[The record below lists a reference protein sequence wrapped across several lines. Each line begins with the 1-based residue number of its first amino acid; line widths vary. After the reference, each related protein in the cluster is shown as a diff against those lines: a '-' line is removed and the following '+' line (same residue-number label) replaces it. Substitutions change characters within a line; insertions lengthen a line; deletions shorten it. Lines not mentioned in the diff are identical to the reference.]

1 MMMPENRSKV
11 FVAIAGNIGVGK
23 STLTGIL
30 AEEFGWKPFYEAVD
44 ENPYL
49 ADFYADMPRWSFH
62 SQVFF
67 LSRRL
72 QHHRQLVDH
81 PGSVVQD
88 RSVYEDAEIFA
99 CNLYKQGQLSE
110 RDYRAYQ
117 DLYEGIRAFL
127 PPPDLLVYLKADV
140 DTLLARIHLR
150 GRDFERDILPDYLQ
164 RLNVLY
170 DDWIARWDSCQVLII
185 PADDMDFQ
193 HDLDA
198 RDAIVQGVRDCLR
211 PPLIRHL
218 RTHPR
223 PETPDSASDA
233 ETMLE

>member
-1 MMMPENRSKV
+1 MIRPINIDKQ

-30 AEEFGWKPFYEAVD
+30 AEAFGWKPFYEAVD

-49 ADFYADMPRWSFH
+49 ADFYADMKRWSFH

-99 CNLYKQGQLSE
+99 QNLYNQGQMSA
-110 RDYRAYQ
+110 RDYQAYR
-117 DLYEGIRAFL
+117 DLYDGIRAFL
-127 PPPDLLVYLKADV
+127 PPPDLLVYLKSSV
-140 DTLLARIHLR
+140 ETLLARIKLR
-150 GRDFERDILPDYLQ
+150 GRDFERDISPDYLQ
-164 RLNVLY
+164 RLNGLY
-170 DDWIARWDSCQVLII
+170 DDWIDRWDSCPVLVI
-185 PADDMDFQ
+185 PADEMDFQ
-193 HDLDA
+193 HDTTA
-198 RDAIVQGVRDCLR
+198 RDMIVDGVRDSLKPAPVR
-211 PPLIRHL
+211 YLKP
-218 RTHPR
+218 
-223 PETPDSASDA
+223 SGKQAV
-233 ETMLE
+233 LE

>member
-1 MMMPENRSKV
+1 MIQPVNPDKR
-11 FVAIAGNIGVGK
+11 FVAIGGNIGVGK

-30 AEEFGWKPFYEAVD
+30 ADAFGWKPFFEAVD

-49 ADFYADMPRWSFH
+49 ADFYADMRRWSFH

-99 CNLYKQGQLSE
+99 QNLYNRGQMSE
-110 RDYRAYQ
+110 RDYRAYH
-117 DLYEGIRAFL
+117 DLYEGIRSFL
-127 PPPDLLVYLKADV
+127 PPPDLLIYLKASV
-140 DTLLARIHLR
+140 ETLQARIQSR
-150 GRDFERDILPDYLQ
+150 GRDFERDMSSEYLHQ
-164 RLNVLY
+164 LNLLY
-170 DDWIARWDSCQVLII
+170 DQWIERWDSCPVLVV

-193 HDLDA
+193 HDDRARQVIIDEVRESLKPAPIRYLRYPLPYREDA
-198 RDAIVQGVRDCLR
+198 GDGAQAV
-211 PPLIRHL
+211 
-218 RTHPR
+218 
-223 PETPDSASDA
+223 
-233 ETMLE
+233 LE

>member
-1 MMMPENRSKV
+1 MIAPIPSDKT

-23 STLTGIL
+23 STLTQIL
-30 AEEFGWKPFYEAVD
+30 AEAFRWKPFFEAVD

-49 ADFYADMPRWSFH
+49 VDFYADMRRWSFH

-99 CNLYKQGQLSE
+99 RNLFQQGQMAE
-110 RDYRAYQ
+110 RDYKAYH
-117 DLYEGIRAFL
+117 DLYDGVRSFL
-127 PPPDLLVYLKADV
+127 PPPDLLVYLKANI
-140 DTLLARIHLR
+140 DTLQSRIRQR
-150 GRDFERDILPDYLQ
+150 GRDFERHISPDYLG

-170 DDWIARWDSCQVLII
+170 DDWIERWESCPVLVIL
-185 PADDMDFQ
+185 ADNMDFQ
-193 HDLDA
+193 HDEGA
-198 RDAIVQGVRDCLR
+198 RQLVIDGVRESLKPAPKR
-211 PPLIRHL
+211 Y
-218 RTHPR
+218 
-223 PETPDSASDA
+223 
-233 ETMLE
+233 LEYRMKTL

>member
-1 MMMPENRSKV
+1 MQPIRSRKY

-23 STLTGIL
+23 STLTCIL
-30 AEEFGWKPFYEAVD
+30 AENLGWKPFYEAVD

-49 ADFYADMPRWSFH
+49 ADFYADMRRWSFH

-99 CNLYKQGQLSE
+99 RNLYDQGQMSP
-110 RDYRAYQ
+110 RDYGAYH

-127 PPPDLLVYLKADV
+127 PPPDLLVYLKGSV
-140 DTLLARIHLR
+140 ETLLTRIRLR
-150 GRDFERDILPDYLQ
+150 GRDFERDISPDYLD
-164 RLNVLY
+164 RLNILY
-170 DDWIARWDSCQVLII
+170 DQWIERWDSCPVLVV

-193 HDLDA
+193 HDEEA
-198 RDAIVQGVRDCLR
+198 RQLIIDGIRDSLKPAPVRYLKR
-211 PPLIRHL
+211 SVK
-218 RTHPR
+218 T
-223 PETPDSASDA
+223 T
-233 ETMLE
+233 

>member
-1 MMMPENRSKV
+1 MIPPTPNNKH

-23 STLTGIL
+23 STLTAIL
-30 AEEFGWKPFYEAVD
+30 AEAFGWKPFYEAVD

-49 ADFYADMPRWSFH
+49 ADFYADMTRWSFH

-99 CNLYKQGQLSE
+99 RNLYEQGQMSE
-110 RDYRAYQ
+110 RDYTAYH
-117 DLYEGIRAFL
+117 DLYDGIRAFL
-127 PPPDLLVYLKADV
+127 PSPDLLVYLKSDI
-140 DTLLARIHLR
+140 DTLMARIKLR
-150 GRDFERDILPDYLQ
+150 GRDFEQEISPDYLG
-164 RLNVLY
+164 RLNLLY
-170 DDWIARWDSCQVLII
+170 DDWIERWESCPVLVV

-193 HDLDA
+193 HDHAVRRL
-198 RDAIVQGVRDCLR
+198 VVEGVRDSLK
-211 PPLIRHL
+211 PA
-218 RTHPR
+218 PR
-223 PETPDSASDA
+223 RYLVRIEAHT
-233 ETMLE
+233 

>member
-1 MMMPENRSKV
+1 MMHPLNPDKR

-30 AEEFGWKPFYEAVD
+30 ADAFGWNPFYEAVD

-49 ADFYADMPRWSFH
+49 ADFYADMQRWSFH

-81 PGSVVQD
+81 VGSVVQD

-99 CNLYKQGQLSE
+99 HNLYDQGQMSE
-110 RDYRAYQ
+110 RDYRAYR

-127 PPPDLLVYLKADV
+127 PPPDLLVYLKSDV
-140 DTLLARIHLR
+140 DTLLLRIKQR
-150 GRDFERDILPDYLQ
+150 GRDFERDISPDYLD
-164 RLNVLY
+164 RLNRLY
-170 DDWIARWDSCQVLII
+170 EDWIGRWSSCPVLVV
-185 PADDMDFQ
+185 PANAMDFQ
-193 HDLDA
+193 HDEAA
-198 RDAIVQGVRDCLR
+198 RAAVTEAVRDILK
-211 PPLIRHL
+211 PAPIRQM
-218 RTHPR
+218 RWPAK
-223 PETPDSASDA
+223 PG
-233 ETMLE
+233 

>member
-1 MMMPENRSKV
+1 MIPPVNTDKR
-11 FVAIAGNIGVGK
+11 FVAIAGNIGIGK

-30 AEEFGWKPFYEAVD
+30 AEAFGWKPFYEAVD

-49 ADFYADMPRWSFH
+49 ADFYTDMKRWSFH

-99 CNLYKQGQLSE
+99 HNLYNQGHMSE
-110 RDYRAYQ
+110 RDYQAYH

-127 PPPDLLVYLKADV
+127 PSPDLLVYLRGSV
-140 DTLLARIHLR
+140 DTLVSRIKLR
-150 GRDFERDILPDYLQ
+150 GREFERDISFDYLQ
-164 RLNVLY
+164 RLNTLY
-170 DDWIARWDSCQVLII
+170 DEWIGRWESCPVLII
-185 PADDMDFQ
+185 PTDELDFQ
-193 HDLDA
+193 HDPRA
-198 RDAIVQGVRDCLR
+198 RRLVIDGVSDSLK
-211 PPLIRHL
+211 PAPIRYL
-218 RTHPR
+218 KLPG
-223 PETPDSASDA
+223 
-233 ETMLE
+233 

>member
-1 MMMPENRSKV
+1 MIQLPNPEKK
-11 FVAIAGNIGVGK
+11 FVAIAGNIGIGK

-30 AEEFGWKPFYEAVD
+30 AEAFGWKPFYEAVD

-49 ADFYADMPRWSFH
+49 ADFYSDMTRWSFH

-99 CNLYKQGQLSE
+99 HNLYMQGQMSE
-110 RDYRAYQ
+110 RDYQAYH

-127 PPPDLLVYLKADV
+127 PPPDLLVYLKGSV
-140 DTLLARIHLR
+140 DTLLSRIRLR
-150 GRDFERDILPDYLQ
+150 GRDFEREISPAYLHQLNALYEAWIERWNSCPVLIVPTDGVDFQ
-164 RLNVLY
+164 R
-170 DDWIARWDSCQVLII
+170 DRAARDWIIG
-185 PADDMDFQ
+185 
-193 HDLDA
+193 
-198 RDAIVQGVRDCLR
+198 GVRECL
-211 PPLIRHL
+211 
-218 RTHPR
+218 
-223 PETPDSASDA
+223 
-233 ETMLE
+233 

>member
-1 MMMPENRSKV
+1 MIAPLVHNKE

-23 STLTGIL
+23 STLTAIL
-30 AEEFGWKPFYEAVD
+30 AEAFGWKPFYEAVD

-49 ADFYADMPRWSFH
+49 ADFYADMQRWSFH

-99 CNLYKQGQLSE
+99 RNLFERGLMSE
-110 RDYRAYQ
+110 RDYTAYH
-117 DLYEGIRAFL
+117 DLYAGIRAFL
-127 PPPDLLVYLKADV
+127 PSPDLLVYLKSNV
-140 DTLLARIHLR
+140 DTLLDRIAQR
-150 GRDFERDILPDYLQ
+150 GRDFEREISPDYLN
-164 RLNVLY
+164 RLNEMYDEWIDNWESCPVL
-170 DDWIARWDSCQVLII
+170 VV

-193 HDLDA
+193 HDEAA
-198 RDAIVQGVRDCLR
+198 RRIVIEGVRESLKPAPKR
-211 PPLIRHL
+211 YLKQVQV
-218 RTHPR
+218 T
-223 PETPDSASDA
+223 
-233 ETMLE
+233 

>member
-1 MMMPENRSKV
+1 MMQPISSQKC

-23 STLTGIL
+23 STLTYIL
-30 AEEFGWKPFYEAVD
+30 AEMLGWKPFYEAVD

-49 ADFYADMPRWSFH
+49 ADFYADMRRWSFH

-99 CNLYKQGQLSE
+99 RNLYDRGQMSP
-110 RDYRAYQ
+110 RDYGAYH

-127 PPPDLLVYLKADV
+127 PPPDLLVYLKGSV
-140 DTLLARIHLR
+140 ETLLTRIRLR
-150 GRDFERDILPDYLQ
+150 GRDFERDISPDYLD
-164 RLNVLY
+164 RLNILY
-170 DDWIARWDSCQVLII
+170 DQWIERWDSCPVLVV

-193 HDLDA
+193 HDEDA
-198 RDAIVQGVRDCLR
+198 RQLIIDGIRESLKPAPVRYLKR
-211 PPLIRHL
+211 SVK
-218 RTHPR
+218 T
-223 PETPDSASDA
+223 T
-233 ETMLE
+233 

>member
-1 MMMPENRSKV
+1 MMQPVRPDKY

-30 AEEFGWKPFYEAVD
+30 AEAFGWKPFYEAVD

-49 ADFYADMPRWSFH
+49 ADFYADMMHWSFH

-99 CNLYKQGQLSE
+99 HNLYRQGKMSP
-110 RDYRAYQ
+110 RDYRAYH
-117 DLYEGIRAFL
+117 DLYEGIRSFL
-127 PPPDLLVYLKADV
+127 PAPDLLVYLKGSV
-140 DTLLARIHLR
+140 ETLLARIEQR
-150 GRDFERDILPDYLQ
+150 GRDFERDISPEYLGQ
-164 RLNVLY
+164 LNVLY
-170 DDWIARWDSCQVLII
+170 DEWIERWDSCQVLVVA
-185 PADDMDFQ
+185 ADEIDFQ
-193 HDLDA
+193 HEDEARRLVIDA
-198 RDAIVQGVRDCLR
+198 VRQSLLPAPIRYLTR
-211 PPLIRHL
+211 PVK
-218 RTHPR
+218 
-223 PETPDSASDA
+223 TP
-233 ETMLE
+233 

>member
-1 MMMPENRSKV
+1 MIQPVNSNKI

-30 AEEFGWKPFYEAVD
+30 AQEMGWKPFYEAVD

-49 ADFYADMPRWSFH
+49 ADFYKDMQRWSFH

-99 CNLYKQGQLSE
+99 RNLFEQGKMNP
-110 RDYRAYQ
+110 RDYQAYH

-127 PPPDLLVYLKADV
+127 PPPDLLVYLTSNV
-140 DTLLARIHLR
+140 DTLLERIKQR
-150 GRDFERDILPDYLQ
+150 GRDFERDISPDYLH
-164 RLNVLY
+164 RLNLFYAQWIERWESCPVL
-170 DDWIARWDSCQVLII
+170 VV
-185 PADDMDFQ
+185 PADEMDFQ
-193 HDLDA
+193 HDTGCRA
-198 RDAIVQGVRDCLR
+198 EIVAGVRDCLK
-211 PPLIRHL
+211 PAPIRYL
-218 RTHPR
+218 TRTI
-223 PETPDSASDA
+223 TSS
-233 ETMLE
+233 

>member
-1 MMMPENRSKV
+1 MIPPTIHNKH

-23 STLTGIL
+23 STLTAIL
-30 AEEFGWKPFYEAVD
+30 AEAFGWKPFYEAVD

-49 ADFYADMPRWSFH
+49 ADFYADMTRWSFH

-99 CNLYKQGQLSE
+99 RNLYEQGQMSA
-110 RDYRAYQ
+110 RDYTAYH
-117 DLYEGIRAFL
+117 DLYDGIRAFL
-127 PPPDLLVYLKADV
+127 PSPDLLVYLKSDIE
-140 DTLLARIHLR
+140 TLMARIKLR
-150 GRDFERDILPDYLQ
+150 GRDFEQEISADYLN

-170 DDWIARWDSCQVLII
+170 DDWIERWASCPVLVV
-185 PADDMDFQ
+185 PADAMDFQ
-193 HDLDA
+193 HDHAA
-198 RDAIVQGVRDCLR
+198 RQLIIEGVRDTLKPAPKR
-211 PPLIRHL
+211 YLTRVV
-218 RTHPR
+218 TH
-223 PETPDSASDA
+223 S
-233 ETMLE
+233 

>member
-1 MMMPENRSKV
+1 MIQPVGPEKF

-30 AEEFGWKPFYEAVD
+30 AQAFDWKPFYEAVD

-49 ADFYADMPRWSFH
+49 ADFYGDMRRWSFH

-99 CNLYKQGQLSE
+99 HNLFEQGQMSE
-110 RDYRAYQ
+110 RDYRAYR

-127 PPPDLLVYLKADV
+127 PPPDLLVYLKGSV
-140 DTLLARIHLR
+140 GTLVTRIKLR
-150 GRDFERDILPDYLQ
+150 GRDFERDISPDYLD
-164 RLNVLY
+164 RLNRLY
-170 DDWIARWDSCQVLII
+170 DTWIDRWDSCPVLIV

-193 HDLDA
+193 HDEEA
-198 RDAIVQGVRDCLR
+198 RRAIIDGVQESLKPAPKRFLKVRTGVGSR
-211 PPLIRHL
+211 PG
-218 RTHPR
+218 
-223 PETPDSASDA
+223 SV
-233 ETMLE
+233 LE

>member
-1 MMMPENRSKV
+1 MIAPVNPNKH

-30 AEEFGWKPFYEAVD
+30 GEEFGWKPFYEAVD

-49 ADFYADMPRWSFH
+49 SDFYRDMRGWSFH

-99 CNLYKQGQLSE
+99 HNLYLRGHMSD
-110 RDYRAYQ
+110 RDYHAYR
-117 DLYEGIRAFL
+117 DLYDGIRAFL
-127 PPPDLLVYLKADV
+127 PPPDLLVYLKSSV
-140 DTLLARIHLR
+140 GTLVGRIKHR
-150 GRDFERDILPDYLQ
+150 GRDFERDISTDYLEQ
-164 RLNVLY
+164 LNMLY
-170 DDWIARWDSCQVLII
+170 DDWIGRWESSPILIVA
-185 PADDMDFQ
+185 ADDLDFQ
-193 HDLDA
+193 HDVMA
-198 RDAIVQGVRDCLR
+198 RQLIVDGIRESLAPAPVRFVG
-211 PPLIRHL
+211 
-218 RTHPR
+218 PR
-223 PETPDSASDA
+223 VIQP
-233 ETMLE
+233 

>member
-1 MMMPENRSKV
+1 MMQPITTKKY

-23 STLTGIL
+23 STLTSIL
-30 AEEFGWKPFYEAVD
+30 AETFEWQPFYEAVD

-49 ADFYADMPRWSFH
+49 ADFYADMRRWSFH

-99 CNLYKQGQLSE
+99 RNLYDQGQMSP
-110 RDYRAYQ
+110 RDYGAYH

-127 PPPDLLVYLKADV
+127 PPPDLLVYLKSNV
-140 DTLLARIHLR
+140 GTLLTRIRQR
-150 GRDFERDILPDYLQ
+150 GRDFERDISPDYLD
-164 RLNVLY
+164 RLNILY
-170 DDWIARWDSCQVLII
+170 DQWIERWDSCPVLVI
-185 PADDMDFQ
+185 PADEMDFQ
-193 HDLDA
+193 HDEDA
-198 RDAIVQGVRDCLR
+198 RQLIIEGIRDSLK
-211 PPLIRHL
+211 PAPIRRL
-218 RTHPR
+218 NPSVKT
-223 PETPDSASDA
+223 T
-233 ETMLE
+233 

>member
-1 MMMPENRSKV
+1 MIQPVNSSKH
-11 FVAIAGNIGVGK
+11 FVAIGGNIGVGK

-30 AEEFGWKPFYEAVD
+30 AEAFDWKPFYEAVD

-49 ADFYADMPRWSFH
+49 ADFYADMRRWSFH

-88 RSVYEDAEIFA
+88 RSVYEDAEVFA
-99 CNLYKQGQLSE
+99 LNLYQQGHMTE
-110 RDYRAYQ
+110 RDYRAYR
-117 DLYEGIRAFL
+117 DLYDGIRAFL
-127 PPPDLLVYLKADV
+127 PPPDLLIYLKASV
-140 DTLLARIHLR
+140 QTLQARIRLR
-150 GRDFERDILPDYLQ
+150 GRDFERDISAEYLS

-170 DDWIARWDSCQVLII
+170 DEWIARWKSCPVLVV

-193 HDLDA
+193 HDEAA
-198 RDAIVQGVRDCLR
+198 RQAIVEAVR
-211 PPLIRHL
+211 
-218 RTHPR
+218 
-223 PETPDSASDA
+223 ES
-233 ETMLE
+233 LEPAPVRYLHYPVNTR

>member
-1 MMMPENRSKV
+1 MIHPLNPDKR
-11 FVAIAGNIGVGK
+11 FVAIAGNIGIGK

-30 AEEFGWKPFYEAVD
+30 GEAFGWKPFYEAVD

-49 ADFYADMPRWSFH
+49 ADFYADMRRWSFH

-99 CNLYKQGQLSE
+99 RNLYDQGQMSS

-127 PPPDLLVYLKADV
+127 PPPDLLVYLKGNV
-140 DTLLARIHLR
+140 DTLLTRIKLR
-150 GRDFERDILPDYLQ
+150 GRDFERDISPDYLN
-164 RLNVLY
+164 RLNILY
-170 DDWIARWDSCQVLII
+170 DHWIERWDSCPVLVI
-185 PADDMDFQ
+185 PSDDLDFQ
-193 HDLDA
+193 HDPEGRRLVIEGIEDILKPA
-198 RDAIVQGVRDCLR
+198 
-211 PPLIRHL
+211 PIRYL
-218 RTHPR
+218 KRV
-223 PETPDSASDA
+223 
-233 ETMLE
+233 

>member
-1 MMMPENRSKV
+1 MIQPVGPTKY

-30 AEEFGWKPFYEAVD
+30 AESFGWKPFYEAVD

-49 ADFYADMPRWSFH
+49 VDFYADMTRWSFH

-72 QHHRQLVDH
+72 QHHRQLIDH

-99 CNLYKQGQLSE
+99 CNLYNQGQMSP

-127 PPPDLLVYLKADV
+127 PPPDLLVYLKGSV
-140 DTLLARIHLR
+140 DTLLSRIKQR
-150 GRDFERDILPDYLQ
+150 GRDFERDISPDYLH
-164 RLNVLY
+164 RLNLLY
-170 DDWIARWDSCQVLII
+170 DSWIERWESCPVLVV
-185 PADDMDFQ
+185 PADELDFQ
-193 HDLDA
+193 HEPAA
-198 RDAIVQGVRDCLR
+198 RDLIIDGVRDILKPAPIRYLKR
-211 PPLIRHL
+211 P
-218 RTHPR
+218 TV
-223 PETPDSASDA
+223 
-233 ETMLE
+233 

>member
-1 MMMPENRSKV
+1 MIQPMNSSKH
-11 FVAIAGNIGVGK
+11 FVAIGGNIGVGK

-30 AEEFGWKPFYEAVD
+30 AEAFGWKAFFEAVD

-49 ADFYADMPRWSFH
+49 ADFYADMRRWSFH

-88 RSVYEDAEIFA
+88 RSVYEDAEVFA
-99 CNLYKQGQLSE
+99 LNLYQQGHMSE
-110 RDYRAYQ
+110 RDYGAYR

-127 PPPDLLVYLKADV
+127 PPPDLLIYLKASV
-140 DTLLARIHLR
+140 QTLQARIRLR
-150 GRDFERDILPDYLQ
+150 GRDFERDISAEYLS

-170 DDWIARWDSCQVLII
+170 DEWIGRWKSCPVLVV

-193 HDLDA
+193 HDEAA
-198 RDAIVQGVRDCLR
+198 RQAIIEAVRESLEPAPVRYLR
-211 PPLIRHL
+211 YPVNTR
-218 RTHPR
+218 
-223 PETPDSASDA
+223 
-233 ETMLE
+233 

>member
-1 MMMPENRSKV
+1 MIHLLNPDKK
-11 FVAIAGNIGVGK
+11 FVAIAGNIGIGK

-30 AEEFGWKPFYEAVD
+30 AEAFGWKPFYEAVD

-49 ADFYADMPRWSFH
+49 ADFYSDMRRWSFH

-99 CNLYKQGQLSE
+99 HNLYMQGQMSE
-110 RDYRAYQ
+110 RDYQAYH

-127 PPPDLLVYLKADV
+127 PPPDLLVYLKGSV
-140 DTLLARIHLR
+140 DTLLSRIRLR
-150 GRDFERDILPDYLQ
+150 GRDFERDISPAYLHQ
-164 RLNVLY
+164 LNILY
-170 DDWIARWDSCQVLII
+170 EAWIERWKSCPVLIV
-185 PADDMDFQ
+185 PTDDVDFQ
-193 HDLDA
+193 RDHDA
-198 RDAIVQGVRDCLR
+198 RRWIIDGVRSCLEPAPVRYLER
-211 PPLIRHL
+211 PVK
-218 RTHPR
+218 T
-223 PETPDSASDA
+223 S
-233 ETMLE
+233 

>member
-1 MMMPENRSKV
+1 M

-30 AEEFGWKPFYEAVD
+30 AENMGWKPFYEAVD

-49 ADFYADMPRWSFH
+49 ADFYKDMQRWSFH

-99 CNLYKQGQLSE
+99 HNLYEQGKMTA
-110 RDYRAYQ
+110 RDYQAYH
-117 DLYEGIRAFL
+117 DLYNGIRAFL
-127 PPPDLLVYLKADV
+127 PPPDLLVYLASNV
-140 DTLLARIHLR
+140 ETLLERIKQR
-150 GRDFERDILPDYLQ
+150 GRDFERDISPDYLN
-164 RLNVLY
+164 RLNLLY
-170 DDWIARWDSCQVLII
+170 EAWIARWDSCPVLVV
-185 PADDMDFQ
+185 PANEMDFQ
-193 HDLDA
+193 HDAAA
-198 RDAIVQGVRDCLR
+198 RADILAGVRECLK
-211 PPLIRHL
+211 PAPVRHL
-218 RTHPR
+218 RQLIK
-223 PETPDSASDA
+223 TP
-233 ETMLE
+233 

>member
-1 MMMPENRSKV
+1 MQPIRSEKY

-23 STLTGIL
+23 STLTCIL
-30 AEEFGWKPFYEAVD
+30 AEALGWKPFYEAVD

-49 ADFYADMPRWSFH
+49 ADFYADMRRWSFH

-99 CNLYKQGQLSE
+99 RNLYDQGQMSP
-110 RDYRAYQ
+110 RDYGAYH

-127 PPPDLLVYLKADV
+127 PPPDLLVYLRGSV
-140 DTLLARIHLR
+140 DTLLARIKLR
-150 GRDFERDILPDYLQ
+150 GRDFERDISPDYLD
-164 RLNVLY
+164 RLNILY
-170 DDWIARWDSCQVLII
+170 DQWIERWDSCPVLVV

-193 HDLDA
+193 HEKDA
-198 RDAIVQGVRDCLR
+198 RELIIEGVRDSLK
-211 PPLIRHL
+211 PAPIRYL
-218 RTHPR
+218 KRSVKT
-223 PETPDSASDA
+223 T
-233 ETMLE
+233 

>member
-1 MMMPENRSKV
+1 MHPLNPDKR

-30 AEEFGWKPFYEAVD
+30 AGAFGWNPFYEAVD

-49 ADFYADMPRWSFH
+49 ADFYADMQRWSFH

-81 PGSVVQD
+81 WGSVVQD

-99 CNLYKQGQLSE
+99 HNLYDRGQMSE
-110 RDYRAYQ
+110 RDYRAYR

-127 PPPDLLVYLKADV
+127 PPPDLLIYLKSDV
-140 DTLLARIHLR
+140 DTLLQRIKLR
-150 GRDFERDILPDYLQ
+150 GRDFEREMSPDYLD
-164 RLNVLY
+164 RLNQLY
-170 DDWIARWDSCQVLII
+170 DHWIERWNSCPVLVV
-185 PADDMDFQ
+185 PANAMDFQ
-193 HDLDA
+193 HDEAA
-198 RDAIVQGVRDCLR
+198 RDKVIEAVRENLKPAPIRYLR
-211 PPLIRHL
+211 WPVK
-218 RTHPR
+218 T
-223 PETPDSASDA
+223 
-233 ETMLE
+233 

>member
-1 MMMPENRSKV
+1 MIRPVNIEKQ

-30 AEEFGWKPFYEAVD
+30 AEAFGWKPFYEAVD

-49 ADFYADMPRWSFH
+49 ADFYADMKRWSFH

-99 CNLYKQGQLSE
+99 QNLYNQGQMSA
-110 RDYRAYQ
+110 RDYQAYR
-117 DLYEGIRAFL
+117 DLYDGIRAFL
-127 PPPDLLVYLKADV
+127 PPPDLLVYLKSSV
-140 DTLLARIHLR
+140 ETLLARIKLR
-150 GRDFERDILPDYLQ
+150 GRDFERDISPDYLQ
-164 RLNVLY
+164 RLNGLY
-170 DDWIARWDSCQVLII
+170 DDWIDRWDSCPVLVI
-185 PADDMDFQ
+185 PADEMDFQ
-193 HDLDA
+193 HDTTA
-198 RDAIVQGVRDCLR
+198 RDMIVDGVRDSLKPAPVR
-211 PPLIRHL
+211 YLKP
-218 RTHPR
+218 
-223 PETPDSASDA
+223 SGKQAV
-233 ETMLE
+233 LE